1 MINPN
6 LIFSNTDA
14 YNIHVAVKQISKV
27 SLIKNFTT
35 FKNSRYNISITVL
48 NDYCQYIGYETWA
61 NFVKKEENDFS
72 KSLKKDAQKQ
82 EQPFWIFEKQEQ
94 ETILSLVYKRVDE
107 IEKNKNPILKLEI
120 DIARNF
126 FELAVSEEVKN
137 NLSKAKEL
145 YLKSA
150 LQEPKNADFLIRI
163 AGIEHQFGNTQ
174 QAVIGFEKAIN
185 LCQEQENDILLCI
198 VQNNLALCFIDL
210 REFEKAQ
217 VLLANTLE
225 IALQN
230 PFSID
235 EKGLASI
242 HTNLGVAEMYLRNT
256 DKSIHHL
263 KTALWSDLAKNTK
276 NDILAIRHTNLGL
289 AYQQKGNF
297 EKAENHLIQA
307 LDLDLLTYEPSNQI
321 MALSLLNLITLWQK
335 MEKTEE
341 LQQVLEKYFDKI
353 DLTQPFSNQTI
364 LKNYS
369 ILAEVYLKT
378 ENWLQAKT
386 TFDTLYKKVNL
397 ATDRDKIT
405 LEIIKNR
412 LEFIDKQ
419 LSNG

>member
-1 MINPN
+1 MIHNAYLLLLLRALMLKKVSGMINPN

-163 AGIEHQFGNTQ
+163 
-174 QAVIGFEKAIN
+174 
-185 LCQEQENDILLCI
+185 
-198 VQNNLALCFIDL
+198 
-210 REFEKAQ
+210 
-217 VLLANTLE
+217 
-225 IALQN
+225 
-230 PFSID
+230 
-235 EKGLASI
+235 
-242 HTNLGVAEMYLRNT
+242 
-256 DKSIHHL
+256 
-263 KTALWSDLAKNTK
+263 
-276 NDILAIRHTNLGL
+276 
-289 AYQQKGNF
+289 
-297 EKAENHLIQA
+297 
-307 LDLDLLTYEPSNQI
+307 
-321 MALSLLNLITLWQK
+321 
-335 MEKTEE
+335 
-341 LQQVLEKYFDKI
+341 
-353 DLTQPFSNQTI
+353 
-364 LKNYS
+364 
-369 ILAEVYLKT
+369 
-378 ENWLQAKT
+378 
-386 TFDTLYKKVNL
+386 
-397 ATDRDKIT
+397 
-405 LEIIKNR
+405 
-412 LEFIDKQ
+412 
-419 LSNG
+419 